1 MTSHYAKAPSFSA
14 QNRPRGRTG
23 RNLVDDPVA
32 RPVQFAIPL
41 KQQEKPVKFPEN
53 FRKTIKYEYAV
64 RYLEMMGASPTTE
77 NIKMV
82 TQNMPIEKCNVNAA
96 WKSRGWIADMYY
108 ITPHPKKQ
116 AIDPS
121 ARSPSPNDGN
131 NKARFSFSI
140 SFSSPSSFISSFVAL
155 LSFLP
160 FRFLSLRI
168 PPDPNMGD
176 KNYISSKSTEVRTSE
191 PAEMSAYSAGAE
203 PGSSHQRSLDS
214 RIGAKEVDEKL
225 HKSKQERTDD
235 FELFKKKHIFPYNRR
250 HQLVVQN
257 SAILPSLSLK
267 VPSKA
272 LQLEQEDQQN
282 AATIGCMAI
291 RRKKQFLQESQESPG
306 RSPLKVMIANYE
318 TNSNGSSTFSSQK
331 MSEDSNF
338 SGPHNRRPGSISS
351 STEIRDESM
360 LMSEELGR
368 PLEMTVSDITEIQ
381 ANFVKSLPKD
391 LLHKKL
397 PDDEEQTLTNLLM
410 SPDMKRVTG
419 LVHSTFNFGIS
430 PKLYTNIFHF

>member
-1 MTSHYAKAPSFSA
+1 
-14 QNRPRGRTG
+14 
-23 RNLVDDPVA
+23 VDDPVA

-41 KQQEKPVKFPEN
+41 KQQDKPVKFPEN

-64 RYLEMMGASPTTE
+64 RYLEMMGASPTPE

-108 ITPHPKKQ
+108 ITPHPKNQ

-131 NKARFSFSI
+131 TKTRFSLYPSI
-140 SFSSPSSFISSFVAL
+140 SPSYFIFLAL
-155 LSFLP
+155 LSFLL
-160 FRFLSLRI
+160 FRFLLLRT

-191 PAEMSAYSAGAE
+191 PAEMSVYSAGVE

-225 HKSKQERTDD
+225 RKSKQESTND

-282 AATIGCMAI
+282 AATIGCMAM

-318 TNSNGSSTFSSQK
+318 ANSNGSSTFSSQK

-338 SGPHNRRPGSISS
+338 SGPHNRRPGSINS

-368 PLEMTVSDITEIQ
+368 PLEMTVSDITDIQ
-381 ANFVKSLPKD
+381 TNFVKSLPKD
-391 LLHKKL
+391 LLQKKL
-397 PDDEEQTLTNLLM
+397 TDDEEQTLANLLM

-419 LVHSTFNFGIS
+419 LVTFNFRAFLPNSIPTFFTFNS
-430 PKLYTNIFHF
+430 FHCMIALSRITFSGRYSHRWSLK